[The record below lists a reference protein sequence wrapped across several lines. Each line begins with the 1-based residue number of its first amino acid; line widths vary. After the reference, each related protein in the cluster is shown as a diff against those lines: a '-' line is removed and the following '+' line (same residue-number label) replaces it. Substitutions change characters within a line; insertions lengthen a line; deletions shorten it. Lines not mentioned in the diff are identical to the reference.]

1 VDRAPAGCGR
11 VSMRNMGKRRRIRHW
26 TSGSFYLAVATL
38 GLPAAEPKKILV
50 TGLAPEQV
58 AELQAAA
65 PEARIVP
72 VSAKD
77 MVAHVADADAVI
89 GTITPEAV
97 RAGKRLKWVQVA
109 SAGVERYLHLGPP
122 ELRTSDIVLTN
133 CKIIQ
138 GPQIADHAFA
148 LLLALTRGVAHYR
161 DVQKQEEWVRGGPP
175 LIELRDKTAVIVGV
189 GGIGMQISVRAK
201 AFGMKV
207 IGVDP
212 EDFPYVPHVDEWV
225 RPDRLDAALPRADV
239 LFLTA
244 PHTPASHQMIGPRQ
258 FELLKRGAF
267 FIAVSRGQL
276 FDGDALVR
284 ALDSRHLA
292 GAGLDVTNPE
302 PLPKGHPLWKFP
314 NVVITPHVAG
324 GSDAV
329 GRRRLELYKENL
341 RRFLA
346 GEPLLNVVDK
356 QKGY

>member
-1 VDRAPAGCGR
+1 
-11 VSMRNMGKRRRIRHW
+11 MRKRQSRPRW
-26 TSGSFYLAVATL
+26 LSGYFCLALASLGTL
-38 GLPAAEPKKILV
+38 EAQQRKILV

-72 VSAKD
+72 VAAKD
-77 MVAHVADADAVI
+77 MVAQVADAEAVI

-109 SAGVERYLHLGPP
+109 SAGVERYLHLASP

-133 CKIIQ
+133 SKIIQ
-138 GPQIADHAFA
+138 GPEIADHAFA

-161 DVQKQEEWVRGGPP
+161 DAQKQEEWARGGMP
-175 LIELRDKTAVIVGV
+175 LVELKDKTAVVIGV
-189 GGIGMQISVRAK
+189 GGIGMQIAVRAK
-201 AFGMKV
+201 AFGMRV

-225 RPDRLDAALPRADV
+225 RPDRLDAVLPRADV
-239 LFLTA
+239 VFIAA
-244 PHTPASHQMIGPRQ
+244 PHTPASELMMGPRQ
-258 FELLKRGAF
+258 FELLKKGAYF
-267 FIAVSRGQL
+267 VAVSRGAL

-302 PLPKGHPLWKFP
+302 PLPKGHPLWKFN

-324 GSDAV
+324 GSDGV

>member
-1 VDRAPAGCGR
+1 MDRAPAGCGR

-148 LLLALTRGVAHYR
+148 LLLALT
-161 DVQKQEEWVRGGPP
+161 GG
-175 LIELRDKTAVIVGV
+175 RC
-189 GGIGMQISVRAK
+189 S
-201 AFGMKV
+201 
-207 IGVDP
+207 
-212 EDFPYVPHVDEWV
+212 
-225 RPDRLDAALPRADV
+225 LP
-239 LFLTA
+239 
-244 PHTPASHQMIGPRQ
+244 
-258 FELLKRGAF
+258 
-267 FIAVSRGQL
+267 
-276 FDGDALVR
+276 
-284 ALDSRHLA
+284 
-292 GAGLDVTNPE
+292 
-302 PLPKGHPLWKFP
+302 
-314 NVVITPHVAG
+314 
-324 GSDAV
+324 
-329 GRRRLELYKENL
+329 
-341 RRFLA
+341 
-346 GEPLLNVVDK
+346 
-356 QKGY
+356 

>member
-1 VDRAPAGCGR
+1 MPLMRKPGIRAKWLRGCLCFALAGLG
-11 VSMRNMGKRRRIRHW
+11 
-26 TSGSFYLAVATL
+26 TLAAQQ
-38 GLPAAEPKKILV
+38 KKILV
-50 TGLAPEQV
+50 TGLAAEQV

-65 PEARIVP
+65 PQARLVP
-72 VSAKD
+72 VTAKEL
-77 MVAHVADADAVI
+77 VSEVVDADAVI

-97 RAGKRLKWVQVA
+97 RAAKKLKWVQTA
-109 SAGVERYLHLGPP
+109 SAGVERYLHLASP
-122 ELRTSDIVLTN
+122 ELRDGDIVLTN

-138 GPQIADHAFA
+138 GPEIADHAFA

-161 DVQKQEEWVRGGPP
+161 DAQKQEEWARGGAP
-175 LIELRDKTAVIVGV
+175 LIELKDKTAVIIGV
-189 GGIGMQISVRAK
+189 GGIGMQIAVRAK
-201 AFGMKV
+201 AFGMRV

-225 RPDRLDAALPRADV
+225 RPDRLDAVLPRADV
-239 LFLTA
+239 VFIAA
-244 PHTPASHQMIGPRQ
+244 PHTPASDRMMGPRQ
-258 FELLKRGAF
+258 FELVKKGAYF
-267 FIAVSRGQL
+267 VAVSRGRL

-284 ALDSRHLA
+284 ALDARHLA
-292 GAGLDVTNPE
+292 GAGLDVTDPE
-302 PLPKGHPLWKFP
+302 PLPKGHPLWKFN

-329 GRRRLELYKENL
+329 GRRRLELYQENL